1 MTHIKHHEESW
12 KYFFYLESGE
22 ENVIENGQH
31 GYMDTITILNMVT
44 IIILNM
50 VTITN
55 WSLEVMP
62 QGSTGRN
69 LADALLTKEV
79 LLNIILI

>member
-1 MTHIKHHEESW
+1 MW
-12 KYFFYLESGE
+12 LRMY
-22 ENVIENGQH
+22 N
-31 GYMDTITILNMVT
+31 MDNITILNMVTIIILNMVT

-79 LLNIILI
+79 LLNIILIWYYDPY

>member
-1 MTHIKHHEESW
+1 MD
-12 KYFFYLESGE
+12 
-22 ENVIENGQH
+22 N
-31 GYMDTITILNMVT
+31 MDTITILNMVT